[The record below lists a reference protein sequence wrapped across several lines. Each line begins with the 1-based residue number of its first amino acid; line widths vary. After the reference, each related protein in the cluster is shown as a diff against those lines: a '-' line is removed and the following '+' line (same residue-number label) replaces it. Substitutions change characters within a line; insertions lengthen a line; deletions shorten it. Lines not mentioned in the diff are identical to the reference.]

1 MRNDPERPFLLERL
15 PAGFLD
21 ASPRELHRLLPGPT
35 LIELPGRREPPLFV
49 SLLLHGNEDVGLRAV
64 QALLGAHRPGRLPR
78 ALVLFV
84 GNVAAASAGVR
95 RLPGQPDYNRI
106 WPGGGPGIT
115 PVHRMA
121 AWIVER
127 MAARGVFA
135 SVDLHNNTG
144 RNPHYAC
151 VNRLE
156 PAHLNLALLFSRTVV
171 HFTRPRGVQ
180 SMAFAPLCPAVTVE
194 CGRVGD
200 GAGVRR
206 AARFLEACL
215 HLAEVPSRPPRP
227 EEIDLYHTVARLRVR
242 EGARI
247 AFGTGPD
254 AAVDLVLVPDLD
266 RLNFS
271 ELPPGTVLGWARD
284 PDVLQVEDADGV
296 RARRPCLEVAADGA
310 LTVRCAV
317 VPAMLTRDLRV
328 IRQDC
333 LGYLMA
339 RLPLPAPEGG

>member
-1 MRNDPERPFLLERL
+1 
-15 PAGFLD
+15 
-21 ASPRELHRLLPGPT
+21 
-35 LIELPGRREPPLFV
+35 V
-49 SLLLHGNEDVGLRAV
+49 LLHGNEDVGLRAV
-64 QALLGAHRPGRLPR
+64 QALLRRHPPGRLPR
-78 ALVLFV
+78 ALALFV
-84 GNVAAASAGVR
+84 GNVAAAREGLR
-95 RLPGQPDYNRI
+95 RLPEQPDYNRI

-121 AWIVER
+121 AWVVAR
-127 MAARGVFA
+127 MAERGVFA

-144 RNPHYAC
+144 LNPHYAC

-156 PAHLNLALLFSRTVV
+156 PPHLRLALLFSRTVV
-171 HFTRPRGVQ
+171 HFTHPRGVQ

-200 GAGVRR
+200 EAGVRR
-206 AARFLEACL
+206 ATGFLEACL
-215 HLAEVPSRPPRP
+215 HLAEVPARPVAP

-247 AFGTGPD
+247 AFGEGPRAD
-254 AAVDLVLVPDLD
+254 ADLVLVPDLD

-271 ELPPGTVLGWARD
+271 ELPPGTVLGWARR
-284 PDVLQVEDADGV
+284 PDVLEVEEADGV
-296 RARRPCLEVAADGA
+296 PARHPCLAVEPDGTLA
-310 LTVRCAV
+310 VRCPV

-333 LGYLMA
+333 LGYLME
-339 RLPLPAPEGG
+339 RLPLPGPVRAASAG